1 MIKIFPAAGLGLAIS
16 FFGTAFAIAQEAPP
30 DSVFFGGKVITVD
43 AGFTLREA
51 FAVRGGKIVAVGT
64 SAQMRALARA
74 GTTQLH
80 DLGGK
85 TVLPGLID
93 SHVHAPAA
101 AMFEFDHEIPSMETI
116 QDVLD
121 YVAARAKIVPEG
133 QWISVQQVFIT
144 RLKEERYP
152 TRAELDRAAPKHL
165 VSFRTGPDS
174 MLNSLAM
181 KKCGF
186 DRSFVVKD
194 GGAGYL
200 EQEANGEPTGL
211 VRGLSRLIPIS
222 SARAPTEADH
232 VRRLQALFHDYNQIG
247 FTALGDRG
255 ATVETV
261 ARYQRMHERH
271 ELTARVAL
279 SHTFPI
285 VGSMTSILGA
295 IDEIAASPLRR
306 DDPWLKLIGTKIWLD
321 GGMLTGSAYMLQ
333 PWGKN
338 ENYGIRDETY
348 RGVLNVPPDRL
359 LEMVRRVAKHGM
371 QFTAHSVGDGAVTT
385 LLAAYEKVNREQ
397 PIKDLR
403 MGITHSNFMTRETV
417 EQSARLGVV
426 LDIQPIWLY
435 LDTRTLVNQFGY
447 ERLRYFQPLRS
458 ILAAGGMTGGGSDHM
473 LKIGDMRAINPYNP
487 FLAMWVTITRSAKW
501 YDGKLHPEEALT
513 RRQAIEFYTRNN
525 AYLLLWEK
533 EIGSLEPGKR
543 ADFIVVDRDLLECP
557 VDDIK
562 DAKVQE
568 TWLEGR
574 SVFKRLP

>member
-1 MIKIFPAAGLGLAIS
+1 MTPKKFSRGLAS
-16 FFGTAFAIAQEAPP
+16 FLLGVPGLAVAQDAPP
-30 DSVFFGGKVITVD
+30 DAVFFGGKVITVD
-43 AGFTLREA
+43 GGFTVREA
-51 FAVRGGKIVAVGT
+51 FAVRDSRIMALGST
-64 SAQMRALARA
+64 AQMRALARGA
-74 GTTQLH
+74 GTRLH

-101 AMFEFDHEIPSMETI
+101 AMFEFEHEIPSMETI

-121 YVAARAKIVPEG
+121 YIGARAKVVPAG

-152 TRAELDRAAPKHL
+152 TRAELDRVAPHHL
-165 VSFRTGPDS
+165 VSFRTGPDN
-174 MLNSLAM
+174 MLNTLAM
-181 KKCGF
+181 KQCGF
-186 DRSFVVKD
+186 DRDFAVKD

-200 EQEANGEPTGL
+200 EMDASGEPTGL

-222 SARAPTEADH
+222 SGRKASEADQ
-232 VRRLQALFHDYNQIG
+232 VRRLQELFRDYNQIG
-247 FTALGDRG
+247 FTAIADRG
-255 ATVETV
+255 ATVETA
-261 ARYQRMHERH
+261 ARYQTMKERG

-279 SHTFPI
+279 SQTFPI
-285 VGSMTSILGA
+285 VGSMESILGA
-295 IDEIAASPLRR
+295 IDQIAASPLRAQ
-306 DDPWLKLIGTKIWLD
+306 DPWLKLIGTKMWLD
-321 GGMLTGSAYMLQ
+321 GGMLTGSAYMLK

-359 LEMVRRVAKHGM
+359 LEMVRRVAQHGM

-385 LLAAYEKVNREQ
+385 LLDAYETVNGER
-397 PIKDLR
+397 PIKHLR
-403 MGITHSNFMTRETV
+403 LGITHSNFMTRETV
-417 EQSARLGVV
+417 ERSARLGVV

-447 ERLRYFQPLRS
+447 DRLRYFQPLRS
-458 ILAAGGMTGGGSDHM
+458 IFAAGGMAGGGSDHM
-473 LKIGDMRAINPYNP
+473 LKIGDLRAINPYNP

-525 AYLLLWEK
+525 AHLLFWEK
-533 EIGSLEPGKR
+533 EIGSLEIGKR
-543 ADFIVVDRDLLECP
+543 ADFIVVDRDLLQCP

-562 DAKVQE
+562 DTKVLQ
-568 TWLEGR
+568 TWLDGR
-574 SVFKRLP
+574 PVFRRK

>member
-1 MIKIFPAAGLGLAIS
+1 MTKIIPDAARRLLTLLAAS
-16 FFGTAFAIAQEAPP
+16 AFAAAQDTPP
-30 DSVFFGGKVITVD
+30 DAVFFGGKVITVD
-43 AGFTLREA
+43 AAFTLREA
-51 FAVRGGKIVAVGT
+51 FAIRGGKIQAVGT
-64 SAQMRALARA
+64 NAQMRALARPGA
-74 GTTQLH
+74 TQLH
-80 DLGGK
+80 DLAGK

-101 AMFEFDHEIPSMETI
+101 AVFEFDHEIPSMESI
-116 QDVLD
+116 ADVLD
-121 YVAARAKIVPEG
+121 YIAARAKVVPEG
-133 QWISVQQVFIT
+133 KWIQVQQVFIT

-152 TRAELDRAAPKHL
+152 TREELDRAAPKHL
-165 VSFRTGPDS
+165 VSFRTGPDN

-181 KKCGF
+181 KQCGF
-186 DRSFVVKD
+186 DRNFVVRD

-200 EQEANGEPTGL
+200 EKDANGEPTGL
-211 VRGLSRLIPIS
+211 VRGLSRSIPVAS
-222 SARAPTEADH
+222 GRALAEADH
-232 VRRLQALFHDYNQIG
+232 VRQLQALFKDYNQIG
-247 FTALGDRG
+247 FTAVCDRG

-271 ELTARVAL
+271 ELTGRVAL

-285 VGSMTSILGA
+285 VGSMASILGA
-295 IDEIAASPLRR
+295 IDQIAASPLRR

-338 ENYGIRDETY
+338 ENYGIRDDAY

-359 LEMVRRVAKHGM
+359 IEMVRRVAKHGM
-371 QFTAHSVGDGAVTT
+371 QFTAHSVGDGAVTA
-385 LLAAYEKVNREQ
+385 LLDAYEKVDREQ
-397 PIKDLR
+397 PIKGLR
-403 MGITHSNFMTRETV
+403 LGITHSNFMTREMV
-417 EQSARLGVV
+417 EKSARLGVV

-458 ILAAGGMTGGGSDHM
+458 IFAAGGMTGGGSDHM

-487 FLAMWVTITRSAKW
+487 FLAMWVTITRSARW
-501 YDGKLHPEEALT
+501 YEGKLHPEEALT

-525 AYLLLWEK
+525 AYLLFWEK

-562 DAKVQE
+562 DTKVLQ

-574 SVFKRLP
+574 SVFQRGP